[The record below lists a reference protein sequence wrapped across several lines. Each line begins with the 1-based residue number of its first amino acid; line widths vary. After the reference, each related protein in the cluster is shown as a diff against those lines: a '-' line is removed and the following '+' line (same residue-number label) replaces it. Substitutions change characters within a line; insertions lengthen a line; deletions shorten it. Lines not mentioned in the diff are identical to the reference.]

1 MAHQDHGRKDTG
13 CSHAHDLHRALRWL
27 LAKVSLTSVGWRV
40 DCTWTPLKLVFV
52 GLLWA
57 WSDEKTLIDRFVT
70 SRKMM
75 VHLYPHDPEPAKS
88 YQAFLKLLRKW
99 TGVWLAVWR

>member
-1 MAHQDHGRKDTG
+1 M
-13 CSHAHDLHRALRWL
+13 
-27 LAKVSLTSVGWRV
+27 KV
-40 DCTWTPLKLVFV
+40 VFA

-70 SRKMM
+70 SRKMILQ
-75 VHLYPHDPEPAKS
+75 LYPDDSKPAKS

-99 TGVWLAVWR
+99 TGVWLDLLREAFRQRTASLTKVWTVAGWIVFAGDGSRIDVPR